1 MIRVPIP
8 YEPDQVIP
16 QRSTRIRREVNTSD
30 AVNARFVEVWQTD
43 APRPQGGIEGRGG
56 RIGMSMAQQT
66 YDMNP
71 TSSRLYRENLL
82 SAPPNVPQP
91 ESKEHKDL
99 LAALRLVLAELDRT
113 PDSKDAQERYKFLT
127 QRLKQIQ
134 IDSLSQNPYFEK
146 YDVASDSRN
155 IVRELRGSVYED
167 VVNRGEE
174 ESRLLLQRTI
184 GAYELMRPR
193 MTDTSKMYR

>member
-1 MIRVPIP
+1 MIRIPIP
-8 YEPDQVIP
+8 YEPEQAIP
-16 QRSTRIRREVNTSD
+16 QRSTRVRREVNSID

-56 RIGMSMAQQT
+56 RIGMSMAQQA

-71 TSSRLYRENLL
+71 TSSRLYRENML

-99 LAALRLVLAELDRT
+99 RVELRLVLAELDRA

-174 ESRLLLQRTI
+174 ESARLLKRTM
-184 GAYELMRPR
+184 GYELMRPR
-193 MTDTSKMYR
+193 MTDTSKIYR